1 MRILMMTLADEDA
14 QDAQDAED
22 DDAQDAGIPG

>member
-22 DDAQDAGIPG
+22 GHDDAS